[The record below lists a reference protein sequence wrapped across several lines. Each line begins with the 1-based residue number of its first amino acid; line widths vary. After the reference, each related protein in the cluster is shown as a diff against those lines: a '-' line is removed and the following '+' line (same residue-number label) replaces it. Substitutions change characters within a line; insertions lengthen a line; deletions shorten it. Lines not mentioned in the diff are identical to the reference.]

1 MLRLTLLTLILLA
14 LLLPF
19 ELERTWLDLGPVVLT
34 NVELVLWLA
43 LGLAFVCWWLADRP
57 RLKLPRSWL
66 VAGLLFVGAMFLS
79 ALLAPEFRG
88 NALKATLRTSS
99 GIALALA
106 VAFTARQVEASRKV
120 AVRLAVA
127 LVAGALVA
135 AALGLTEIANASELE
150 WLNVLRIAPTVA
162 GPFLRL
168 SGPFDYANQAAM
180 YFEATLPLLLA
191 LVWLAWQGERR
202 VLALLGVVV
211 AVTIVEATIYT
222 FSRASFVTM
231 VLVLATVALL
241 LWRRDSGYLQL
252 RQHFHPLPA
261 LFGGSALLVITLI
274 AINMFLN
281 PVFRLRFQS
290 ESDNEW
296 YRTHFEVPAE
306 LVLTAGEESEVAVT
320 VTNEGPFHWQSTGT
334 TPINLAARW
343 VQPASGR
350 ELAQRPRWALTE
362 AVGPGES
369 LTMEVTLRAPREGGD
384 YRLVW
389 DVVQE
394 QVIWFGAKTGQE
406 TVSAV
411 RVMGDATDEPI
422 DSAGV
427 TGGGER
433 FEAAWN
439 HAAPIP
445 GRLTLWRAAWQL
457 WRSRPLL
464 GVGLDNFR
472 LLYGRLLYGRPLA
485 YEMWNTSIHTNNWY
499 VETMVSLG
507 FLGGVPFLL
516 LLALVGADMVVVLRR
531 PVVTVWQAA
540 VAAGLLAYLLHG
552 LLDYFLLFNATGL
565 LFWLLLGLWLALR
578 PLADGGKARE

>member
-1 MLRLTLLTLILLA
+1 MLRRLTLLTLILLA

-19 ELERTWLDLGPVVLT
+19 ELERAWLDLGPLVLT

-43 LGLAFVCWWLADRP
+43 LGSAFVCWWHADRP
-57 RLKLPRSWL
+57 RLRLPRSWL
-66 VAGLLFVGAMFLS
+66 VAGLLFVGATFLS
-79 ALLAPEFRG
+79 ALLAPEFRA
-88 NALKATLRTSS
+88 NALKAALRTSS
-99 GIALALA
+99 GIGLTLA
-106 VAFTARQVEASRKV
+106 VVFTTRQMEASRK
-120 AVRLAVA
+120 LAVA

-211 AVTIVEATIYT
+211 ALTIIEATIYT

-231 VLVLATVALL
+231 VLVLVTVALL
-241 LWRRDSGYLQL
+241 LWRRDSAYLHL
-252 RQHFHPLPA
+252 RQHFPPLPA

-296 YRTHFEVPAE
+296 YRTRFEVPAE
-306 LVLTAGEESEVAVT
+306 LVLAAGEESEVAVT
-320 VTNEGPFHWQSTGT
+320 VTNEGPFHWQSTGSR
-334 TPINLAARW
+334 PINLAARW

-350 ELAQRPRWALTE
+350 ELAQRPRWALAE

-369 LTMEVTLRAPREGGD
+369 LTMEVALRAPREGGD

-406 TVSAV
+406 AVSAV
-411 RVMGDATDEPI
+411 RVTGDATDEPVESE
-422 DSAGV
+422 DV
-427 TGGGER
+427 TAGGER
-433 FEAAWN
+433 FEAAWT

-445 GRLTLWRAAWQL
+445 GRLTLWQAAWQL

-472 LLYGRLLYGRPLA
+472 LLYGRPLA
-485 YEMWNTSIHTNNWY
+485 YEMWNTSIHSNNWY

-516 LLALVGADMVVVLRR
+516 LLALVGADVVVVLRR

-578 PLADGGKARE
+578 PLTETGEARE